1 MTEKKRRILVV
12 DDEQTVRDFLQ
23 RVLATAGYTV
33 ITASD
38 GLEALE
44 KMSQFDISLILLDI
58 MMPGLDG
65 FEVLD
70 HMRQCEENI
79 PVIMLTG
86 IQEATTKV
94 DSLTLG
100 ADDYITKPFSVEE
113 LLARIQVKLKR
124 AKPTS

>member
-1 MTEKKRRILVV
+1 MTEKQRKILVV
-12 DDEQTVRDFLQ
+12 DDEKTVRDFLQ
-23 RVLATAGYTV
+23 RALATAGYTV

-38 GLEALE
+38 GQEALE
-44 KMSQFDISLILLDI
+44 KMSQFNISLVLLDI

-70 HMRQCEENI
+70 HMRQYEENI

-86 IQEATTKV
+86 IQEAPAKI

-100 ADDYITKPFSVEE
+100 ADDYITKPFSVKE

-124 AKPTS
+124 ANPTS

>member
-12 DDEQTVRDFLQ
+12 DDEQTVRYFLQ
-23 RVLATAGYTV
+23 RTLEKAGYDV
-33 ITASD
+33 ITASN

-44 KMSQFDISLILLDI
+44 KMSQFDISLVLLDI

-70 HMRQCEENI
+70 HMRQYEKNI

>member
-1 MTEKKRRILVV
+1 MTDKKRRILVV
-12 DDEQTVRDFLQ
+12 DDEQMVRDFL
-23 RVLATAGYTV
+23 RKALETAGYTV
-33 ITASD
+33 VTASD
-38 GLEALE
+38 GQEALE
-44 KMSQFDISLILLDI
+44 KMSQFDVGLVLLDI

-70 HMRQCEENI
+70 RMRQYEENI
-79 PVIMLTG
+79 PVIMLSG
-86 IQEATTKV
+86 IHEATTKV

-124 AKPTS
+124 AGPTF

>member
-1 MTEKKRRILVV
+1 MTEKQRRILVV

-23 RVLATAGYTV
+23 RVLETAGYTV
-33 ITASD
+33 ITASN
-38 GLEALE
+38 GLEALD
-44 KMSQFDISLILLDI
+44 KMSQFDISLVLLDI

-70 HMRQCEENI
+70 YMRQYKNI
-79 PVIMLTG
+79 PVIMLSG
-86 IQEATTKV
+86 IQEVPTKI

-124 AKPTS
+124 AGPTS

>member
-1 MTEKKRRILVV
+1 MTEKQRRILVV

-23 RVLATAGYTV
+23 RVLETAGYTV
-33 ITASD
+33 ITASN

-44 KMSQFDISLILLDI
+44 KMSQFDIRLVLLDI

-70 HMRQCEENI
+70 HMRQYEENI

-86 IQEATTKV
+86 IQEVPAKI
-94 DSLTLG
+94 DSLALG

-113 LLARIQVKLKR
+113 LLARIQVKLR
-124 AKPTS
+124 RTKPTS

>member
-1 MTEKKRRILVV
+1 
-12 DDEQTVRDFLQ
+12 
-23 RVLATAGYTV
+23 
-33 ITASD
+33 
-38 GLEALE
+38 LE
-44 KMSQFDISLILLDI
+44 KMSQFDISLVLLDI

-70 HMRQCEENI
+70 HMRQYEENI

>member
-1 MTEKKRRILVV
+1 MTEKQRRILVV

-23 RVLATAGYTV
+23 RVLETAGYTV
-33 ITASD
+33 ITASN

-44 KMSQFDISLILLDI
+44 KMSQFDINLVLLDI

-70 HMRQCEENI
+70 HMRQYEENI

-86 IQEATTKV
+86 IQEVPTKI
-94 DSLTLG
+94 DSLALG

-113 LLARIQVKLKR
+113 LLARIQVKLR
-124 AKPTS
+124 RTKPTS

>member
-23 RVLATAGYTV
+23 RVLETAGYTV
-33 ITASD
+33 ITASN

-44 KMSQFDISLILLDI
+44 KMSQFDISLVLLDI

-70 HMRQCEENI
+70 HMRQYEENI
-79 PVIMLTG
+79 PVIMLSG
-86 IQEATTKV
+86 IQEAPAKI

-100 ADDYITKPFSVEE
+100 ADDYITKPFSAEE
-113 LLARIQVKLKR
+113 LLARIKVKLKR